1 MQSGWPYDWRKF
13 GIGAVGLLQVM
24 EQEVAKL
31 NSMLADAKA
40 EISAQRRM
48 MESVAKPLAAKT
60 AEAAAFAL
68 QLKALQDENDK
79 LASKLESLQSL
90 KANEISALP
99 KEDQAVQTDA
109 PSAAPVSK
117 EEQLAFQQLRPVLGL
132 EIAKEPTQGKGLHI
146 IMVKANGPAA
156 AAGLLE
162 DEYLHVIQDGEEGMV
177 PLTSSAVFEKIVKST
192 VPGDTLK
199 AEVYASLPSD
209 DLAGSHDAMIRTSM
223 CRWSDHSHNFRHVDI
238 TIGASGKSMEEIMEL
253 RKRIA
258 EGGARVEVA
267 WQKQT
272 HVHRRSSLPNG
283 KSTTAR
289 ASAT

>member
-1 MQSGWPYDWRKF
+1 
-13 GIGAVGLLQVM
+13 
-24 EQEVAKL
+24 
-31 NSMLADAKA
+31 MLADSKT
-40 EISAQRRM
+40 EISAQRQTIQDQ
-48 MESVAKPLAAKT
+48 VAQLEAMGCLNSELA
-60 AEAAAFAL
+60 EEL
-68 QLKALQDENDK
+68 ELLKVM
-79 LASKLESLQSL
+79 
-90 KANEISALP
+90 KAYEIP

-209 DLAGSHDAMIRTSM
+209 DLACSHDAMIRTSM
-223 CRWSDHSHNFRHVDI
+223 CRWSDHSHNFRLVDI

-272 HVHRRSSLPNG
+272 HVHRRSSLPM
-283 KSTTAR
+283 
-289 ASAT
+289 ASPQPQEPVQRKDRYAKRHSVAMV

>member
-1 MQSGWPYDWRKF
+1 
-13 GIGAVGLLQVM
+13 
-24 EQEVAKL
+24 
-31 NSMLADAKA
+31 MLADSKT
-40 EISAQRRM
+40 EISAQRQTIQDQ
-48 MESVAKPLAAKT
+48 VAQLEAMGRLNGELA
-60 AEAAAFAL
+60 EEL
-68 QLKALQDENDK
+68 ELLKVM
-79 LASKLESLQSL
+79 
-90 KANEISALP
+90 KAYEIP

-109 PSAAPVSK
+109 PSAGPVSK

-162 DEYLHVIQDGEEGMV
+162 DEYLHAIQDGEEGMV

-209 DLAGSHDAMIRTSM
+209 DLAGSHDADEHVQMERSFSQLPP
-223 CRWSDHSHNFRHVDI
+223 CRHHDRSQRQVDGGNH
-238 TIGASGKSMEEIMEL
+238 GAPKEDCRRRCSRRGSLAKTD
-253 RKRIA
+253 
-258 EGGARVEVA
+258 ARAPKVVPA
-267 WQKQT
+267 
-272 HVHRRSSLPNG
+272 NG